1 MRTHVYTYGMRL
13 RGFSIGCQPMDGLI
27 GRRDDPTGMYHDILV
42 YERKLTDR
50 EMEDYELDYI
60 GEETWLR

>member
-1 MRTHVYTYGMRL
+1 
-13 RGFSIGCQPMDGLI
+13 MDGLI